1 MAISITDDLTK
12 KAIPLEDVEAS
23 VEVFTLFGK
32 EYVFFFADKDAAKK
46 ALEEGKFSPTEGT
59 PVDTVKA
66 LLNAV
71 LPAEATPSENDSSW
85 LLNRYK
91 RETLQ
96 EAARSA
102 GITSVEVAKIATTPR
117 LKNDTAKKV
126 RDYVTENKIPADK

>member
-1 MAISITDDLTK
+1 MAITITDDLTK
-12 KAIPLEDVEAS
+12 KPIALEDVAAS
-23 VEVFTLFGK
+23 VEVFTLFNK

-46 ALEEGKFSPTEGT
+46 ALEEGKFSPTEGAA
-59 PVDTVKA
+59 VDTVKA

-91 RETLQ
+91 RDTLQ
-96 EAARSA
+96 EAAKSA
-102 GITSVEVAKIATTPR
+102 GVTSVEAAKIATTPR

-126 RDYVTENKIPADK
+126 REYVTENKITPDK